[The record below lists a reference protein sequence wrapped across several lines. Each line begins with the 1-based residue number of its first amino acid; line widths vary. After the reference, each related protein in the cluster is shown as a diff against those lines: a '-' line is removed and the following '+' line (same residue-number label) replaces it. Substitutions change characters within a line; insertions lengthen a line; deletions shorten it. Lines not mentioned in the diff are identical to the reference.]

1 MDFKITHLE
10 QATRIQDFDDKYLKV
25 YRSDGLCT
33 FLDTKT
39 LNYAFGDKW
48 FKDISDFFDD
58 YYIVTRENGLKNL
71 IKKSDGEFVN
81 EDLWYDRWAIE
92 RFPSNCED
100 YLFIVYNKTKC
111 TPLRKDLTFVCK
123 DKWASLWSWFDG
135 NLLMKR
141 DDNLSTIVS
150 IKDGSYMYDNV
161 WFASWENFSS
171 NHYLVETSKGL
182 KTLIS
187 KKYGSLAYNDLF
199 AYQIYNFGDKFLT
212 FKNKKYG
219 TFLSSKDLKEVSN
232 KKFMYQESINTS
244 DIVLLRIYQPRRKMM
259 VGNYLSKTM
268 IAKYDS
274 NTNEYSLISDDV
286 FDSNY
291 TTLYRN
297 YSLCPYVLFYKVDET
312 TCTVIRH
319 HNAKIV
325 LYSMVKF
332 EPYEYS
338 NSLYLVTREDGKKTM
353 FNENT
358 DSYVNKDA
366 WFVDFTEV
374 GDYSEAFLVTR
385 EDGLKTLVKK
395 SDLSYVFADRW
406 FTNWDNAYP
415 KYYMVRNGDEINFV
429 SKTDGSLLFGKD
441 SKKKE
446 NVIISSNWAINKFT
460 IYVLEDETLRV
471 YTIS

>member
-48 FKDISDFFDD
+48 FKKISWFNYD
-58 YYIVTRENGLKNL
+58 YYIVTREDGLKTL
-71 IKKSDGEFVN
+71 LKTSDGEFVN
-81 EDLWYDRWAIE
+81 KDLWFEKWEIISL
-92 RFPSNCED
+92 SNSLYC
-100 YLFIVYNKTKC
+100 YLVHNKNGC
-111 TPLRKDLTFVCK
+111 TPLREDFSYVCK
-123 DKWASLWSWFDG
+123 DKWAKTWWWFDG
-135 NLLMKR
+135 NLLMRR

-171 NHYLVETSKGL
+171 NHYLVETSNGL

-219 TFLSSKDLKEVSN
+219 TFLSSIDLKEVSN
-232 KKFMYQESINTS
+232 RKFMYQTSIDTHN
-244 DIVLLRIYQPRRKMM
+244 IILLRIYQQKKIMF
-259 VGNYLSKTM
+259 GNFSNKAML
-268 IAKYDS
+268 AKYDS
-274 NTNEYSLISDDV
+274 NTNEYTLISNDV
-286 FDSNY
+286 FESNY
-291 TTLYRN
+291 TILSRG
-297 YSLCPYVLFYKVDET
+297 YSLCPYVLFFKANESAH
-312 TCTVIRH
+312 TVVRH
-319 HNAKIV
+319 HDAKIV
-325 LYSMVKF
+325 LDSVVKF

-353 FNENT
+353 FDENT
-358 DSYVNKDA
+358 NSYVNESA
-366 WFVDFTEV
+366 WFDDFTEV
-374 GDYSEAFLVTR
+374 GDYSDLFLVTK
-385 EDGLKTLVKK
+385 ESGIKTLVKK

-406 FTNWDNAYP
+406 FQEWDKAYP

-446 NVIISSNWAINKFT
+446 NIIISSNWAINKFT